1 VKSRK
6 NLRRHQKQKNRNFS
20 NQLPEQTN
28 LFILKLTTK
37 DYIIILFAI
46 ALTITIIILLTRKD
60 PDSALLHEHIQRQ
73 KNEITL
79 LEAENDSLQYLKEK
93 YIQIDLELEK
103 TVNRLKDSL
112 SNQQPKIIYIIKK
125 IKQYEND
132 SIILPN
138 DSGIDSLFNSKL
150 QNR

>member
-1 VKSRK
+1 M
-6 NLRRHQKQKNRNFS
+6 
-20 NQLPEQTN
+20 
-28 LFILKLTTK
+28 KLTTK
-37 DYIIILFAI
+37 DFIIILFAV
-46 ALTITIIILLTRKD
+46 ALTITIIILLTRTD

-73 KNEITL
+73 KNEIAL
-79 LEAENDSLQYLKEK
+79 LEDKNDSLQHLKEK

-112 SNQQPKIIYIIKK
+112 KNQQPKIIYIIKK
-125 IKQYEND
+125 IKKHEND

-150 QNR
+150 ENR

>member
-1 VKSRK
+1 M
-6 NLRRHQKQKNRNFS
+6 
-20 NQLPEQTN
+20 
-28 LFILKLTTK
+28 KLTTK
-37 DYIIILFAI
+37 DYIIILFAS
-46 ALTITIIILLTRKD
+46 ALAITIIILLTRKD

-73 KNEITL
+73 KNAITL
-79 LEAENDSLQYLKEK
+79 LEAENDSLQHLKEK

>member
-1 VKSRK
+1 MVRK
-6 NLRRHQKQKNRNFS
+6 KYKGM
-20 NQLPEQTN
+20 
-28 LFILKLTTK
+28 KLTTK
-37 DYIIILFAI
+37 DYIIILFAV
-46 ALTITIIILLTRKD
+46 ALIITIIILLTRKD
-60 PDSALLHEHIQRQ
+60 TDSALLHEHIQRQ

-79 LEAENDSLQYLKEK
+79 LEAKNDSLQYLKEK

-103 TVNRLKDSL
+103 TVSKLKDSL
-112 SNQQPKIIYIIKK
+112 KNQQPKIIYIIKK

-150 QNR
+150 ENR

>member
-1 VKSRK
+1 M
-6 NLRRHQKQKNRNFS
+6 
-20 NQLPEQTN
+20 
-28 LFILKLTTK
+28 KLTTK
-37 DYIIILFAI
+37 DYIILLFAV
-46 ALTITIIILLTRKD
+46 ALTITIIILLTRTD

-79 LEAENDSLQYLKEK
+79 LEAENDSLQHLKEK

-103 TVNRLKDSL
+103 TVSKLKDSL
-112 SNQQPKIIYIIKK
+112 ENQQPKIIYIIKK
-125 IKQYEND
+125 IKQHEND

>member
-1 VKSRK
+1 M
-6 NLRRHQKQKNRNFS
+6 
-20 NQLPEQTN
+20 
-28 LFILKLTTK
+28 KLTTK
-37 DYIIILFAI
+37 DYIILLFAV
-46 ALTITIIILLTRKD
+46 ALTITIIILLTRTD

-79 LEAENDSLQYLKEK
+79 LEAENDSLQHLKEK

-103 TVNRLKDSL
+103 TVSKLKDSL
-112 SNQQPKIIYIIKK
+112 KNQQPKIIYIIKK
-125 IKQYEND
+125 IKQHEND

-150 QNR
+150 ENR